1 MVPPHLLAAR
11 QHVRNSPSNNANPAS
26 NSLLNMRVKD
36 PSEINWQKLGE
47 PELDKHGSRAI
58 RTRWKDM
65 LADTLYNLGPQ
76 TTLQGSCP
84 PA

>member
-1 MVPPHLLAAR
+1 
-11 QHVRNSPSNNANPAS
+11 
-26 NSLLNMRVKD
+26 MRVKD

-76 TTLQGSCP
+76 TTLQGLCP